1 MRNVGFLVTSLIISI
16 IILDGNHII
25 GIAADEDDSLAGS
38 FLSGTYILHTFTLIH
53 IPSIA
58 AA

>member
-1 MRNVGFLVTSLIISI
+1 MTSLIISI
-16 IILDGNHII
+16 IILDGNNII

-38 FLSGTYILHTFTLIH
+38 FLSGTYILHTFILIH

-58 AA
+58 T